1 MSHLTDEQFE
11 ALLQGQDLYQE
22 HLGRCEHCRARL
34 AEKQALGARLRSAF
48 SQVSPSVALSQRIR
62 EQVSHKAKPAEK
74 TPGIRIKQRVRV
86 WTAGLSA
93 AAAVLIIALI
103 LAFSLT
109 PSTAQATPSILAE
122 IHTQNMAGQ
131 HEFWAETDPNVL
143 AARYTERLGFAARLP
158 CPCQGLKLCSCCIEP
173 CLKGNT
179 VLGTYV
185 AGTDQGIITVA
196 VVNDKPASLGKG
208 DIIQEGGRRFY
219 QSRFGPCH
227 MVAARIGDQ
236 TYCAIGKMAHSHLK
250 DLLVQLV
257 HKQGPHH

>member
-1 MSHLTDEQFE
+1 MSHLTDGQFE
-11 ALLQGQDLYQE
+11 SLLQGQDLYQD
-22 HLGRCEHCRARL
+22 HLDRCEQCRARL
-34 AEKQALGARLRSAF
+34 AEKQALAERLRSAF
-48 SQVSPSVALSQRIR
+48 SQVSPSMALSQRIR
-62 EQVSHKAKPAEK
+62 EQVSHKGNPAGK
-74 TPGIRIKQRVRV
+74 IPGTKIKQRLRV

-93 AAAVLIIALI
+93 AAAVLIIACI

-131 HEFWAETDPNVL
+131 HEFWDETDPNAL
-143 AARYTERLGFAARLP
+143 AAHYTKRLGFAAQLP
-158 CPCQGLKLCSCCIEP
+158 CPCQGLKLCSCCIKP

-196 VVNDKPASLGKG
+196 VVNDKPESLGKG

-219 QSRFGPCH
+219 QTRFGPCH

-236 TYCAIGKMAHSHLK
+236 TYCAIGKMAHNHLK
-250 DLLVQLV
+250 DLLVQLM
-257 HKQGPHH
+257 P